1 LSSALLEAGIKGT
14 VKMATVPM
22 LKNKFMLRLEN
33 IVDYF
38 DDGADT
44 YKVNKTMVIEA
55 LFKSANQANVNTN
68 EKCISIAS
76 TTTDAWCN

>member
-1 LSSALLEAGIKGT
+1 LSDALLEAGINGT

-33 IVDYF
+33 IVDFF
-38 DDGADT
+38 DDGAAT

-55 LFKSANQANVNTN
+55 LFKSANKPGVEMPSYTVT
-68 EKCISIAS
+68 ETSI
-76 TTTDAWCN
+76 TGN